1 MKRAGRFLLTALY
14 AILLHLVLLSLILL
28 LTVFRTGFL
37 ERENEAYGVAQK
49 LGMSAAELH
58 DVTEQMMRYVIRGE
72 EIPKEQEFFNG
83 RELEHLADIRQM
95 MVVWHF
101 LLGMGMLLLAA
112 MSAFYIRRGGI
123 RRICKGYLYSWLW
136 IAAAGICLAVIA
148 MTRLNAFVNGLHRFF
163 FRNNRWILNPATDRL
178 IWLFPAG
185 LFRDGLFLVLGVGAA
200 VHLTLM
206 AGALLLLKR
215 RGGSVD
221 ILEEKE

>member
-37 ERENEAYGVAQK
+37 ERESEAYDVAQK

-58 DVTEQMMRYVIRGE
+58 DVTEQMMRYAIRGE

-95 MVVWHF
+95 MMVWHF
-101 LLGMGMLLLAA
+101 SLGIGMLLLAV

-123 RRICKGYLYSWLW
+123 RRICKSYLYSWLW

-148 MTRLNAFVNGLHRFF
+148 MTRLNAFVNGLHRVF

-215 RGGSVD
+215 RGSSVD

>member
-1 MKRAGRFLLTALY
+1 MKRAGRFLLTVFY
-14 AILLHLVLLSLILL
+14 AILLHLVILSLILL
-28 LTVFRTGFL
+28 FTVFRAGFL
-37 ERENEAYGVAQK
+37 ERESEAYGVAQS
-49 LGMSAAELH
+49 LGMSASDLH
-58 DVTEQMMRYVIRGE
+58 SVTEQMMNYVILGR
-72 EIPKEQEFFNG
+72 EIPVGQEFFNE
-83 RELEHLADIRQM
+83 RERQHLADIRQM
-95 MVVWHF
+95 MAAWHF
-101 LLGMGMLLLAA
+101 SLGFGILLLAL
-112 MSAFYIRRGGI
+112 MSTFYIRKGDI
-123 RRICKGYLYSWLW
+123 RRICKSYLYSWLW
-136 IAAAGICLAVIA
+136 LAAAGICFAVIA

-215 RGGSVD
+215 RGSSVD

>member
-1 MKRAGRFLLTALY
+1 MTVLY

-28 LTVFRTGFL
+28 FTVFRTGFL
-37 ERENEAYGVAQK
+37 ERESEAYGVAQK
-49 LGMSAAELH
+49 LGMSEADLH

-72 EIPKEQEFFNG
+72 EIPEEQEFFNE

-101 LLGMGMLLLAA
+101 SLGFGVILLAV
-112 MSAFYIRRGGI
+112 MSAVCIRRGDI
-123 RRICKGYLYSWLW
+123 RRICKSYLYSWLW
-136 IAAAGICLAVIA
+136 LAAAGVGFAVIA

-206 AGALLLLKR
+206 TGALLLLKR
-215 RGGSVD
+215 DVGSVD
-221 ILEEKE
+221 NSEEKE

>member
-1 MKRAGRFLLTALY
+1 MTVLY

-28 LTVFRTGFL
+28 FTVFRTGFL
-37 ERENEAYGVAQK
+37 ERESEAYGVAQK
-49 LGMSAAELH
+49 LGMSAADLH

-72 EIPKEQEFFNG
+72 EIPEEQEFFNE

-95 MVVWHF
+95 MAVWHF
-101 LLGMGMLLLAA
+101 SLGFGVILLAV
-112 MSAFYIRRGGI
+112 MSAVCIRRGDI
-123 RRICKGYLYSWLW
+123 RRICKSYLYSWLW
-136 IAAAGICLAVIA
+136 LAAAGIGFAVIA

-206 AGALLLLKR
+206 TGALLLLKR
-215 RGGSVD
+215 DVGSVD
-221 ILEEKE
+221 NSEEKE

>member
-14 AILLHLVLLSLILL
+14 AILLHLVILSLVLL
-28 LTVFRTGFL
+28 LTVFRAGFL
-37 ERENEAYGVAQK
+37 ERESEAYGVAQK
-49 LGMSAAELH
+49 LGMSAPELR

-72 EIPKEQEFFNG
+72 EIPEEQEFFNG

-101 LLGMGMLLLAA
+101 GLCFGMILLAV
-112 MSAFYIRRGGI
+112 MSTFYIRRGDI
-123 RRICKGYLYSWLW
+123 RRICKSYLYSWLW
-136 IAAAGICLAVIA
+136 LAAAGICLAVIA
-148 MTRLNAFVNGLHRFF
+148 VTRLNAFVNGLHRFF

-185 LFRDGLFLVLGVGAA
+185 LFRDGLFLVLGVGAV

-206 AGALLLLKR
+206 TGALFLLKR
-215 RGGSVD
+215 DVGSVD
-221 ILEEKE
+221 NLGEKE